1 MTHDDPRARGTP
13 VGVWIRGIAV
23 SGFLVLAA
31 ASPAEGQLSPGPL
44 ARPHATLEG
53 ATNCVKCHV
62 PGGAGYE
69 KSGLR
74 MDNYE
79 GLMKGTKFG
88 PVVVPGSSVGST
100 LYRLVSGQADPSI
113 RMPHGQA
120 SLPDADIATIAT
132 WIDQGA
138 KN

>member
-1 MTHDDPRARGTP
+1 MTKRAVLLTLTAL
-13 VGVWIRGIAV
+13 AV
-23 SGFLVLAA
+23 AA
-31 ASPAEGQLSPGPL
+31 LQTGCSDK
-44 ARPHATLEG
+44 TLTYQ
-53 ATNCVKCHV
+53 ANIKPILDTNCVSCHV

-74 MDNYE
+74 LDSHE
-79 GLMKGTKFG
+79 ALMKGTKFG
-88 PVVVPGSSVGST
+88 AVVVPGSSVSST

-120 SLPDADIATIAT
+120 SLPDADVATIAA

-138 KN
+138 KY

>member
-1 MTHDDPRARGTP
+1 MTKS
-13 VGVWIRGIAV
+13 AV
-23 SGFLVLAA
+23 LITLSALAI
-31 ASPAEGQLSPGPL
+31 
-44 ARPHATLEG
+44 ATLQTGCGEK
-53 ATNCVKCHV
+53 AVTYQADIKPILDANCVSCHV

-69 KSGLR
+69 KSGLLLNSY
-74 MDNYE
+74 D

-88 PVVVPGSSVGST
+88 AVVIPGSSVGST
-100 LYRLVSGQADPSI
+100 LHRLVSGQADPSI

-120 SLPDADIATIAT
+120 ALPAADVAKIAT

>member
-1 MTHDDPRARGTP
+1 MLKNRVLPLLA
-13 VGVWIRGIAV
+13 ILAV
-23 SGFLVLAA
+23 AA
-31 ASPAEGQLSPGPL
+31 LQTGCGGGDKALSYQADIKPIIDANCAS
-44 ARPHATLEG
+44 
-53 ATNCVKCHV
+53 CHV

-74 MDNYE
+74 MDSYE
-79 GLMKGTKFG
+79 ALMKGTRFG
-88 PVVVPGSSVGST
+88 AVVVPGSSVGST
-100 LYRLVSGQADPSI
+100 LFRLVSGKADPSI

-120 SLPDADIATIAT
+120 ALPEADVATIAA

>member
-1 MTHDDPRARGTP
+1 MTKNTALLTLSALAFAALQTGC
-13 VGVWIRGIAV
+13 GEQAV
-23 SGFLVLAA
+23 TYQTNIKPIIDA
-31 ASPAEGQLSPGPL
+31 
-44 ARPHATLEG
+44 
-53 ATNCVKCHV
+53 NCVSCHV
-62 PGGAGYE
+62 PGAQGYE

-74 MDNYE
+74 MDSLD

-88 PVVVPGSSVGST
+88 PVVIPGSSVSST

-120 SLPDADIATIAT
+120 ALPDSDVAAIAA

-138 KN
+138 K

>member
-1 MTHDDPRARGTP
+1 MKKRTAYLSLT
-13 VGVWIRGIAV
+13 
-23 SGFLVLAA
+23 VLAGA
-31 ASPAEGQLSPGPL
+31 GVLALSACSGDKALTYQANIKPL
-44 ARPHATLEG
+44 LDSK
-53 ATNCVKCHV
+53 CIQCHV

-74 MDNYE
+74 LDSYE
-79 GLMKGTKFG
+79 EIMKGTKFG
-88 PVVVPGSSVGST
+88 AVVVPGSRVSST

-113 RMPHGQA
+113 RMPHGQDP
-120 SLPDADIATIAT
+120 LPEADVEMIGS

>member
-1 MTHDDPRARGTP
+1 MTKNTAWMT
-13 VGVWIRGIAV
+13 
-23 SGFLVLAA
+23 LAA
-31 ASPAEGQLSPGPL
+31 LAALTQLAGCSDKPL
-44 ARPHATLEG
+44 TYQANIKPIFEA
-53 ATNCVKCHV
+53 NCVACHV

-74 MDNYE
+74 MDSHE
-79 GLMKGTKFG
+79 ALLKGTRFG
-88 PVVVPGSSVGST
+88 PVIVPGSSVSST

-120 SLPDADIATIAT
+120 SLPEADVATIAA

>member
-1 MTHDDPRARGTP
+1 LITLSAL
-13 VGVWIRGIAV
+13 AV
-23 SGFLVLAA
+23 AA
-31 ASPAEGQLSPGPL
+31 LQTGCGEKAVTYQANVKPIIDA
-44 ARPHATLEG
+44 
-53 ATNCVKCHV
+53 NCVSCHV

-74 MDNYE
+74 MDSRE
-79 GLMKGTKFG
+79 ALLKGTKFG
-88 PVVVPGSSVGST
+88 AVVVPGSSVSST

-120 SLPDADIATIAT
+120 ALPDADVATIAA

-138 KN
+138 K

>member
-1 MTHDDPRARGTP
+1 MLKRP
-13 VGVWIRGIAV
+13 V
-23 SGFLVLAA
+23 FLTLSAATLAA
-31 ASPAEGQLSPGPL
+31 LLAGCGDKPL
-44 ARPHATLEG
+44 TYQADIKPILDA
-53 ATNCVKCHV
+53 NCVSCHV

-69 KSGLR
+69 QTGLQL
-74 MDNYE
+74 DSYDS
-79 GLMKGTKFG
+79 LMKGTKLG
-88 PVVVPGSSVGST
+88 PVVVAGSSVSST

-120 SLPDADIATIAT
+120 ALPDADASKIAA

>member
-1 MTHDDPRARGTP
+1 MTKRA
-13 VGVWIRGIAV
+13 A
-23 SGFLVLAA
+23 LLALSALTVA
-31 ASPAEGQLSPGPL
+31 ALQTGCGEKSVTYLGDVKPIIDANC
-44 ARPHATLEG
+44 AT
-53 ATNCVKCHV
+53 CHV

-74 MDNYE
+74 MDSYD

-88 PVVVPGSSVGST
+88 AVVIPGSSVSST
-100 LYRLVSGQADPSI
+100 LYLLVAGKADPSI
-113 RMPHGQA
+113 RMPHGGK
-120 SLPDADIATIAT
+120 SLPEADIATIAA

>member
-1 MTHDDPRARGTP
+1 MKKRTALLPLSLLALL
-13 VGVWIRGIAV
+13 ALSAC
-23 SGFLVLAA
+23 SGDKALTYQANIK
-31 ASPAEGQLSPGPL
+31 PL
-44 ARPHATLEG
+44 LDAK
-53 ATNCVKCHV
+53 CVTCHV
-62 PGGAGYE
+62 PGGEGYE

-74 MDNYE
+74 LDSYE
-79 GLMKGTKFG
+79 AMMKGTKFG
-88 PVVVPGSSVGST
+88 AVVVPGSSVSST

-120 SLPDADIATIAT
+120 ALPEADVAMIGT